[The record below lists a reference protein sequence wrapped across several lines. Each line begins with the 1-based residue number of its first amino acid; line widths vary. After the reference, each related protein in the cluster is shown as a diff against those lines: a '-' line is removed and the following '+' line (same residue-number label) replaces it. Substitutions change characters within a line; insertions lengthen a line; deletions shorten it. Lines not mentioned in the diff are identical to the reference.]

1 MEKQSPTWVFPTVK
15 VLVTGLFYFLS
26 LILIVFTLMGSL
38 KLLNLQT
45 KTFSLGEEP
54 ANYVSVPVAWVP
66 ANAKTLPSSGEPRTY
81 LKPEKQTGQLQ
92 VPARSTPGILIL
104 ALGLVGI
111 TTGVWTFLLLRRIF
125 RTVQTQSPFH
135 PDNAR
140 RITLMGILFLSQ
152 TLIELLLK
160 AVLWNQSVPYLHQI
174 RSDYNNYLSLDI
186 HLAGPWLLGL
196 ILLALAQ
203 VYRRGIELQTESELT
218 V

>member
-1 MEKQSPTWVFPTVK
+1 MKKQSPTWVFPTVR
-15 VLVTGLFYFLS
+15 VLVSLLFYVLLFA
-26 LILIVFTLMGSL
+26 LIVFTLMSSL

-45 KTFSLGEEP
+45 KAFSLGEEP

-66 ANAKTLPSSGEPRTY
+66 AHAKTLPSSGEPRIF

-92 VPARSTPGILIL
+92 VPARSTPGLLII

-111 TTGVWTFLLLRRIF
+111 ATGVWTFLLLRRIF

-135 PDNAR
+135 PANAR

-160 AVLWNQSVPYLHQI
+160 ALLWNQSVPYLHQV
-174 RSDYNNYLSLDI
+174 RSDYDNYLSLDI
-186 HLAGPWLLGL
+186 NLSGPWLLGL

-218 V
+218 I

>member
-1 MEKQSPTWVFPTVK
+1 MKKQSSTWVFPTVK
-15 VLVTGLFYFLS
+15 VLVSGLFYFLS

-45 KTFSLGEEP
+45 KEFKLGEEP
-54 ANYVSVPVAWVP
+54 ANFVSVPVAWVP
-66 ANAKTLPSSGEPRTY
+66 ANAKTLGSSGEPRIF

-111 TTGVWTFLLLRRIF
+111 ATSMWTFLLLRRIF

-152 TLIELLLK
+152 TLVELLLK
-160 AVLWNQSVPYLHQI
+160 ALLWNQSVPYLHQI
-174 RSDYNNYLSLDI
+174 RLDYDNYLSLDI
-186 HLAGPWLLGL
+186 DLSGPWLLGL